1 MRRWIERLKSKGVAE
16 KIESAPVEINSQ
28 GLVSLTGKELI
39 NQNQYRINT
48 VKHIRRSLS
57 LTQEAWENHYLFA
70 IHRFAEVVQEH
81 PASKLHHH
89 SRNGGLL
96 DHTLEVVLKAV
107 RLSAGYILPP
117 GAEPEEIYMNDS
129 RWRFGIFIAALL
141 HDVGKIIS
149 DQETV
154 YKDSNGRYVKWQAWN
169 GHIPFGCG
177 YVYRYRETN
186 GENFHGLHEK
196 VGITLMPLILTPAAS
211 DWLSSDRR
219 LLSQIMN
226 TLSVSATGAGVVGEI
241 IRKADRASTAEDL
254 DPSTGVNQA
263 EEKPLHIK
271 ILEGLQS
278 LAGEGNLKRNLPGA
292 ALWVT
297 EEYTFV
303 VAKSVM
309 EQVRNHLLAS
319 GHKGIP
325 QSPTRLMQILNE
337 HKHTVRP
344 SEEFD
349 ACQAIVNDTQR
360 SWKQKL
366 SFLIF
371 PNETIWVSG
380 VPNIFSG
387 EIIPVDNKGNELSIN
402 GQILSDPE
410 TVESNENDSVQD
422 ENAIETSRGY
432 SVSPNSNPMKNADS
446 NSEDPLPKANTISAQ
461 MATTDDNSETKPV
474 ELKANPKGQGTKPAL
489 RKKGST
495 GVDVSFKNL
504 AGGKKMKASSR
515 SPESLKVKHDFF
527 RWLLNGIKYR
537 RIRLNESGA
546 MVHIVDK
553 KVLLVTPKIFDYFLD
568 DNKPLAMALG
578 SERDSQLNRLQTQIK
593 KLEIHIKKE
602 SYEDFHRIAVRG
614 PRKESTFNAIL
625 IDRNKLPELDEFS
638 ENSMLEILE
647 E

>member
-1 MRRWIERLKSKGVAE
+1 MKKWIERLTGKGISEPLITTA
-16 KIESAPVEINSQ
+16 VEVKHQ
-28 GLVSLTGKELI
+28 GLVSLTGQELI
-39 NQNQYRINT
+39 GQTQYRINT

-70 IHRFAEVVQEH
+70 IYRFSEIVQEH
-81 PASKLHHH
+81 PASRLHHH
-89 SRNGGLL
+89 SRSGGLL

-117 GAEPEEIYMNDS
+117 GAEPEEIHMNDS
-129 RWRFGIFIAALL
+129 RWRFGIFVAALL

-154 YKDSNGRYVKWQAWN
+154 YKDSSGKYVKWQAWS

-177 YVYRYRETN
+177 YVYRYRETS
-186 GENFHGLHEK
+186 GEHFHGLHEK
-196 VGITLMPLILTPAAS
+196 IGITLMPLVLTPAAS
-211 DWLSSDRR
+211 DWLASDRK

-254 DPSTGVNQA
+254 DSSTGVNQT

-309 EQVRNHLLAS
+309 EQVRNHLLTS

-402 GQILSDPE
+402 GQILNDTE
-410 TVESNENDSVQD
+410 VAESNENKKVQD
-422 ENAIETSRGY
+422 EDAIDTSRGF
-432 SVSPNSNPMKNADS
+432 SVAPNSNA
-446 NSEDPLPKANTISAQ
+446 EDPLPKANNTSVR
-461 MATTDDNSETKPV
+461 METTDDNPETKPV
-474 ELKANPKGQGTKPAL
+474 ELKVNPKAQGKKPAL

-515 SPESLKVKHDFF
+515 SPESLKAKHDFF

-546 MVHIVDK
+546 MIHIVDK
-553 KVLLVTPKIFDYFLD
+553 TVLLVTPKIFDSFLD

-578 SERDSQLNRLQTQIK
+578 SERDSQLNRLQTQVK
-593 KLEIHIKKE
+593 KLEIHIKTQ
-602 SYEDFHRIAVRG
+602 SYGDFHRIAVRG
-614 PRKESTFNAIL
+614 PRKESTFNAML
-625 IDRNKLPELDEFS
+625 IERDKLPELDEFS

>member
-1 MRRWIERLKSKGVAE
+1 MRRWIEKLKGKSAAAE
-16 KIESAPVEINSQ
+16 KIESAPVEINPQ
-28 GLVSLTGKELI
+28 GLVSLTGEELI

-57 LTQEAWENHYLFA
+57 LTKEAWENHYLFA
-70 IHRFAEVVQEH
+70 IYRFAEVVQEH

-117 GAEPEEIYMNDS
+117 GAEPEEIHMNDS
-129 RWRFGIFIAALL
+129 RWRFGIFITALL

-154 YKDSNGRYVKWQAWN
+154 YKDKNGRYVKWQAWN

-177 YVYRYRETN
+177 YVYRYRDTN

-211 DWLSSDRR
+211 DWLASDRK

-254 DPSTGVNQA
+254 GQSTGVRQT
-263 EEKPLHIK
+263 EEKPLHVK

-278 LAGEGNLKRNLPGA
+278 LANEGNLKRNLPGA
-292 ALWVT
+292 ALWIT
-297 EEYTFV
+297 EEHTFV

-309 EQVRNHLLAS
+309 EQVRNHLLSS

-325 QSPTRLMQILNE
+325 QSPTRLMRILNE

-387 EIIPVDNKGNELSIN
+387 EITPVDNKGNALSLS
-402 GQILSDPE
+402 GQLIESSED
-410 TVESNENDSVQD
+410 TESNEENSSQAEENLKGGNSVAP
-422 ENAIETSRGY
+422 EIMEAKNESKPEEPVPATKHIATPPAIPEIELEKKEKKPESK
-432 SVSPNSNPMKNADS
+432 VK
-446 NSEDPLPKANTISAQ
+446 
-461 MATTDDNSETKPV
+461 KPV
-474 ELKANPKGQGTKPAL
+474 L
-489 RKKGST
+489 RKRGST
-495 GVDVSFKNL
+495 GIDVSFKNL
-504 AGGKKMKASSR
+504 AGGKRMTSS
-515 SPESLKVKHDFF
+515 SKVTESLKARHDFF
-527 RWLLNGIKYR
+527 RWLLNGVKYR

-553 KVLLVTPKIFDYFLD
+553 KVLLVTPKIFDSFLD

-593 KLEIHIKKE
+593 KLEVHLRTG
-602 SYEDFHRIAVRG
+602 SHGDFHKIAVRG
-614 PRKESTFNAIL
+614 PRKESTFNALL
-625 IDRNKLPELDEFS
+625 IERKKLPELDEFS

-647 E
+647 D

>member
-1 MRRWIERLKSKGVAE
+1 MKKWIDKLTRKTVLPTVDIQ
-16 KIESAPVEINSQ
+16 KIDVKQ
-28 GLVSLTGKELI
+28 GLLSQPGQDLI
-39 NQNQYRINT
+39 NKNQYRINT

-117 GAEPEEIYMNDS
+117 GAEPEEIHMNDS

-186 GENFHGLHEK
+186 GENLHGLHEK

-254 DPSTGVNQA
+254 DSSTGVNQTQ
-263 EEKPLHIK
+263 EKPLHIK

-349 ACQAIVNDTQR
+349 ACQAIVKDTQR

-387 EIIPVDNKGNELSIN
+387 EVIPVDNKGNELTIG
-402 GQILSDPE
+402 GQALGSTKTDE
-410 TVESNENDSVQD
+410 TSSKDQD
-422 ENAIETSRGY
+422 EEVIETSRGY
-432 SVSPNSNPMKNADS
+432 SVAPNSNPEKNSDS
-446 NSEDPLPKANTISAQ
+446 NKEDPLTEVDTPTLQAATKGDSPEPKPIEEKT
-461 MATTDDNSETKPV
+461 
-474 ELKANPKGQGTKPAL
+474 NPKPQKKKPTL
-489 RKKGST
+489 RKRGST

-504 AGGKKMKASSR
+504 AGGKKMKESR
-515 SPESLKVKHDFF
+515 SPDSLKVKHDFF

-553 KVLLVTPKIFDYFLD
+553 KVLLVTPKIFDSFLD

>member
-1 MRRWIERLKSKGVAE
+1 LTGKSTL
-16 KIESAPVEINSQ
+16 APVVTMAAEVKHE
-28 GLVSLTGKELI
+28 GLVSLTGQELI
-39 NQNQYRINT
+39 SQNPYRINT

-57 LTQEAWENHYLFA
+57 LTQAAWDNHYLFA
-70 IHRFAEVVQEH
+70 IYRFAEIVQEH

-107 RLSAGYILPP
+107 RLSAGHILPP
-117 GAEPEEIYMNDS
+117 GAEPEDIHMNDS
-129 RWRFGIFIAALL
+129 RWRFGIFVAALL
-141 HDVGKIIS
+141 HDAGKIIS

-154 YKDSNGRYVKWQAWN
+154 YKDSSNKYVKWQAWS
-169 GHIPFGCG
+169 GHIPFGCS
-177 YVYRYRETN
+177 YVFRYRETN
-186 GENFHGLHEK
+186 GENFHGLHERI
-196 VGITLMPLILTPAAS
+196 GITLMPLVLTPAAS
-211 DWLSSDRR
+211 DWLASDRK

-226 TLSVSATGAGVVGEI
+226 TLSVSATGAGVIGEI

-254 DPSTGVNQA
+254 DPSTGVNQT

-278 LAGEGNLKRNLPGA
+278 LVGEGNLKRNLPGA

-309 EQVRNHLLAS
+309 EQVRSHLLAS
-319 GHKGIP
+319 GHKGMP

-349 ACQAIVNDTQR
+349 ACQAVVNDTQR

-387 EIIPVDNKGNELSIN
+387 EVIPVDNKGNSLSIN
-402 GQILSDPE
+402 DQILNDAE
-410 TVESNENDSVQD
+410 TVESNKNNGVED
-422 ENAIETSRGY
+422 ENASEISRGY
-432 SVSPNSNPMKNADS
+432 SVTPNTNPVKNADS
-446 NSEDPLPKANTISAQ
+446 NAEVPLPKVNATSVQ
-461 MATTDDNSETKPV
+461 MVTTDDNPESKPV
-474 ELKANPKGQGTKPAL
+474 EGKTNPKVQGKKTAL
-489 RKKGST
+489 RKRGGT

-504 AGGKKMKASSR
+504 AGGKKMKESR
-515 SPESLKVKHDFF
+515 SPDSLKAKHDLF

-553 KVLLVTPKIFDYFLD
+553 KVLLVTPKIFDSFFD

-614 PRKESTFNAIL
+614 PRKESMFNAML
-625 IDRNKLPELDEFS
+625 IERDKLPELDEFS